1 MIEASANGVGFHE
14 TRVNIMKISMTN
26 SRWLLASALAGSLA
40 FPISAGA
47 ATLNVMQSEAPR
59 SMDPGDQTAT
69 YTAAL
74 LDPMYE
80 GLVKRDP
87 DLSLR
92 PALSTEWSSDPSG
105 LVWTFKLRPGVKF
118 HDGTPFDA
126 DAVVKNFNRHLDTK
140 RGLAASGRLR
150 TFLESVTA
158 IDAGTV
164 QFKLKTQYPAFLALL
179 STGPCL
185 MVSPTAD
192 AAGTIGAKA
201 VGTGPYK
208 LAEYKSGEYVL
219 EAKNAEWWGGAPKGE
234 DAIKWIWTAE
244 TSVMNM
250 ALQTGDA
257 DVINPFPSAFAQ
269 QIKASPEM
277 KLSTTNGSAVFW
289 VSLNTKMKPLDDV
302 RVRQALNYATDRAGI
317 VKAFTQGFATP
328 ANSPLAPVTPGYDK
342 SLSPYTYDIEKAKQL
357 LKEAGYPDGF
367 AMSTIVQEQEAR
379 IGELLQ
385 AMWAKAG
392 IKLDVRRMESGVW
405 SKAAFLDPAGKE
417 KDGIGSA
424 IASWSSG
431 VNGAD
436 LQFRPLYYSKSASPA
451 GANLGFFSDPKLDE
465 LVDKAASTLD
475 EPARNAIY
483 GEAQKEVNEQAPHV
497 LLFTKQDLFA
507 TRANVQGV
515 WVIPGGQVVVKEAK
529 KQ

>member
-1 MIEASANGVGFHE
+1 MAKFLKNRRF
-14 TRVNIMKISMTN
+14 M
-26 SRWLLASALAGSLA
+26 LA
-40 FPISAGA
+40 FAVASTFLSSIAASA
-47 ATLNVMQSEAPR
+47 ATLNVMQTEAPR

-80 GLVKRDP
+80 GLTKRDP
-87 DLSLR
+87 DLSLK
-92 PALSTEWSSDPSG
+92 PSLATEWSSDAAG
-105 LVWTFKLRPGVKF
+105 LVWTFKLRSGVKF

-126 DAVVKNFNRHLDTK
+126 DAVVKNFARHLDTK

-150 TFLESVTA
+150 TFLEGVTA
-158 IDAGTV
+158 VDPMTV

-179 STGPCL
+179 ATGPCL
-185 MVSPTAD
+185 MVSPAAET
-192 AAGTIGAKA
+192 AGTIGSKA

-219 EAKNAEWWGGAPKGE
+219 QTKNTEWWGGAPKGE
-234 DAIKWIWTAE
+234 DEIKWTWTPE
-244 TSVMNM
+244 PSVMNM

-257 DVINPFPSAFAQ
+257 DVVNPFPAAFAQ
-269 QIKASPEM
+269 QIKANPDM
-277 KLSTTNGSAVFW
+277 TLSATDGSAVFW

-302 RVRQALNYATDRAGI
+302 RVRQALNYATDREGI
-317 VKAFTQGFATP
+317 VKAFMQGFATP

-342 SLSPYTYDIEKAKQL
+342 SLAPYSYDVEKAKQL
-357 LKEAGYPDGF
+357 LKEAGYPEGF
-367 AMSTIVQEQEAR
+367 SMSTIVQEQESR

-392 IKLDVRRMESGVW
+392 VKLEVRKMEGGVW

-417 KDGIGSA
+417 KDTIGSS

-436 LQFRPLYYSKSASPA
+436 LQFRPLYHSKSASPA

-465 LVDKAASTLD
+465 LIDKAASTLD
-475 EPARNAIY
+475 EKARNAIY
-483 GEAQKEVNEQAPHV
+483 VDAQKLVNEQAPHV

-507 TRANVQGV
+507 TRAGV
-515 WVIPGGQVVVKEAK
+515 KGTWVIPGGLIIVKDARK
-529 KQ
+529 

>member
-1 MIEASANGVGFHE
+1 
-14 TRVNIMKISMTN
+14 MTIFLKN
-26 SRWLLASALAGSLA
+26 RRFVLASAVAGGLV
-40 FPISAGA
+40 FPIAASA
-47 ATLNVMQSEAPR
+47 ATLNVMQTEAPR

-80 GLVKRDP
+80 GLLKRDP
-87 DLSLR
+87 DLSLK
-92 PALSTEWSSDPSG
+92 PALATEWSSDAAG
-105 LVWTFKLRPGVKF
+105 LLWTFRLRPGVKF
-118 HDGTPFDA
+118 HDGTSFDA
-126 DAVVKNFNRHLDTK
+126 DVVVKNFARHLDTK

-150 TFLESVTA
+150 TFLEGVTA
-158 IDAGTV
+158 VDPMTV
-164 QFKLKTQYPAFLALL
+164 QFKLKSQYPAFLALL
-179 STGPCL
+179 TTGPCL
-185 MVSPTAD
+185 MVSPAAET
-192 AAGTIGAKA
+192 AGTIGSKA

-219 EAKNAEWWGGAPKGE
+219 QTKNTEWWGGAPKGE
-234 DAIKWIWTAE
+234 DEIKWTWTPE
-244 TSVMNM
+244 PSVMNM

-257 DVINPFPSAFAQ
+257 DVVNPFPAAFAQ
-269 QIKASPEM
+269 QLKANPDM
-277 KLSTTNGSAVFW
+277 TLSTTDGSAVFW

-302 RVRQALNYATDRAGI
+302 RVRQALNYATDREGI
-317 VKAFTQGFATP
+317 VKAFMQGFAKP

-342 SLSPYTYDIEKAKQL
+342 SLAPYSYDLEKAKQL

-367 AMSTIVQEQEAR
+367 SMSTIVQEQESR

-392 IKLDVRRMESGVW
+392 VKLDVRKMEGGVW

-417 KDGIGSA
+417 KDGIGSS

-436 LQFRPLYYSKSASPA
+436 LQLRPLYYSKSASPA

-465 LVDKAASTLD
+465 LIDKAASTLD
-475 EPARNAIY
+475 EKARNAVY
-483 GEAQKEVNEQAPHV
+483 VDAQKLVNEQAPHV

-507 TRANVQGV
+507 TRASVKGT
-515 WVIPGGQVVVKEAK
+515 WVIPGGLIVVKEAK
-529 KQ
+529 K

>member
-1 MIEASANGVGFHE
+1 MAMFLKNRRFV
-14 TRVNIMKISMTN
+14 
-26 SRWLLASALAGSLA
+26 LASAVAGSLLSPMA
-40 FPISAGA
+40 AGA
-47 ATLNVMQSEAPR
+47 ATLNVMQTEAPR

-80 GLVKRDP
+80 GLTKRDP
-87 DLSLR
+87 DLSLK
-92 PALSTEWSSDPSG
+92 PALATEWSSDAAG

-126 DAVVKNFNRHLDTK
+126 DAVVKNFARHLDTK

-150 TFLESVTA
+150 TFLEGVTA
-158 IDAGTV
+158 VDPMTV

-179 STGPCL
+179 ATGPCL
-185 MVSPTAD
+185 MVSPAAET
-192 AAGTIGAKA
+192 AGTIGSKA

-219 EAKNAEWWGGAPKGE
+219 QTKNIEWWGGAPKGE
-234 DAIKWIWTAE
+234 DEINWTWTPE
-244 TSVMNM
+244 PSVMNM

-257 DVINPFPSAFAQ
+257 DVVNPFPAAFAQ
-269 QIKASPEM
+269 QIKANPDM
-277 KLSTTNGSAVFW
+277 TLSATDGSAVFW

-302 RVRQALNYATDRAGI
+302 RVRQALNYATDREGI
-317 VKAFTQGFATP
+317 VKAFMQGFATP

-342 SLSPYTYDIEKAKQL
+342 SLAPYSYDVEKAKQL

-367 AMSTIVQEQEAR
+367 SMSTIVQEQESR

-392 IKLDVRRMESGVW
+392 IKLEVRKMEGGVW

-417 KDGIGSA
+417 KDTIGSS

-436 LQFRPLYYSKSASPA
+436 LQFRPLYHSKSASPA

-465 LVDKAASTLD
+465 LIDKAASTLD
-475 EPARNAIY
+475 EKARNAIY
-483 GEAQKEVNEQAPHV
+483 VDAQKLVNEQAPHV

-507 TRANVQGV
+507 TRAGV
-515 WVIPGGQVVVKEAK
+515 KGTWVIPGGLIIVKDARK
-529 KQ
+529 

>member
-1 MIEASANGVGFHE
+1 
-14 TRVNIMKISMTN
+14 MTMFLK
-26 SRWLLASALAGSLA
+26 SRRFMLASAVAAGLV
-40 FPISAGA
+40 FPIAASA
-47 ATLNVMQSEAPR
+47 ATLTVMQTEAPR

-80 GLVKRDP
+80 GLVKRDT
-87 DLSLR
+87 DLSLK
-92 PALSTEWSSDPSG
+92 PALATEWSADASG
-105 LVWTFKLRPGVKF
+105 LVWTFKLRPNVKF
-118 HDGTPFDA
+118 HDGTAFDA
-126 DAVVKNFNRHLDTK
+126 DAVVKNFTRHLDTK

-150 TFLESVTA
+150 TFLDSVTA
-158 IDAGTV
+158 VDPMTV
-164 QFKLKTQYPAFLALL
+164 QFKLKTQYPAFIALL
-179 STGPCL
+179 TTGPCL

-192 AAGTIGAKA
+192 AAGTIGSKA

-208 LAEYKSGEYVL
+208 LQEYKSGEYVL
-219 EAKNAEWWGGAPKGE
+219 QTKNTDWWGGAPKGE
-234 DAIKWIWTAE
+234 DQIKWTWTGE
-244 TSVMNM
+244 PSVMNM

-257 DVINPFPSAFAQ
+257 DVINPFPAAFAAQ
-269 QIKASPEM
+269 VKANPEM
-277 KLSTTNGSAVFW
+277 KLSTTDGSAVFW
-289 VSLNTKMKPLDDV
+289 VSLNTKLKPLDDV
-302 RVRQALNYATDRAGI
+302 RVRQALNYATDKDGM
-317 VKAFTQGFATP
+317 VKAFMNGYATP

-342 SLSPYTYDIEKAKQL
+342 TLNPYPYNVEKAKQL

-392 IKLDVRRMESGVW
+392 VKLEVRKMEGGVW

-417 KDGIGSA
+417 KDNIGSS

-436 LQFRPLYYSKSASPA
+436 LQFRPLYYTKSASPA
-451 GANLGFFSDPKLDE
+451 SANLGFFSDPKLDE
-465 LVDKAASTLD
+465 LIDKAASTLD
-475 EPARNAIY
+475 EKARNAIY
-483 GEAQKEVNEQAPHV
+483 VDAQKVVNEQAPHV
-497 LLFTKQDLFA
+497 LLYTKQDLFA
-507 TRANVQGV
+507 TRASVKGA
-515 WVIPGGQVVVKEAK
+515 WVIPGGQIVVKEAK

>member
-1 MIEASANGVGFHE
+1 MAKFLKNRRF
-14 TRVNIMKISMTN
+14 M
-26 SRWLLASALAGSLA
+26 LA
-40 FPISAGA
+40 FAVASTFLSSIAASA
-47 ATLNVMQSEAPR
+47 ATLNVMQTEAPR

-80 GLVKRDP
+80 GLTKRDP
-87 DLSLR
+87 DLSLK
-92 PALSTEWSSDPSG
+92 PSLATEWSSDAAG
-105 LVWTFKLRPGVKF
+105 LVWTFKLRSGVKF

-126 DAVVKNFNRHLDTK
+126 DAVVKNFARHLDTK

-150 TFLESVTA
+150 TFLEGVTA
-158 IDAGTV
+158 VDPMTV

-179 STGPCL
+179 ATGPCL
-185 MVSPTAD
+185 MVSPAAET
-192 AAGTIGAKA
+192 AGTIGSKA

-219 EAKNAEWWGGAPKGE
+219 QTKNTEWWGGAPKGE
-234 DAIKWIWTAE
+234 DEIKWTWTPE
-244 TSVMNM
+244 PSVMNM

-257 DVINPFPSAFAQ
+257 DVVNPFPAAFAQ
-269 QIKASPEM
+269 QIKANPDM
-277 KLSTTNGSAVFW
+277 TLSATDGSAVFW

-302 RVRQALNYATDRAGI
+302 RVRQALNYATDREGI
-317 VKAFTQGFATP
+317 VKAFMQGFATP

-342 SLSPYTYDIEKAKQL
+342 SLAPYSYDVEKAKQL

-367 AMSTIVQEQEAR
+367 SMSTIVQEQESR

-392 IKLDVRRMESGVW
+392 VKLEVRKMEGGVW

-417 KDGIGSA
+417 KDTIGSS

-465 LVDKAASTLD
+465 LIDKAASTLD
-475 EPARNAIY
+475 EKARNAIY
-483 GEAQKEVNEQAPHV
+483 VEAQKLVNEQAPHV
-497 LLFTKQDLFA
+497 LLFKKQDLFA
-507 TRANVQGV
+507 TRAGV
-515 WVIPGGQVVVKEAK
+515 KGTWVIPGGLIIVKDARK
-529 KQ
+529 

>member
-1 MIEASANGVGFHE
+1 MTMFLKNRRFVLVSAV
-14 TRVNIMKISMTN
+14 
-26 SRWLLASALAGSLA
+26 AGGLV
-40 FPISAGA
+40 FPISASA
-47 ATLNVMQSEAPR
+47 ATLNVMQTEAPR

-80 GLVKRDP
+80 GLLKRDP
-87 DLSLR
+87 DLSLK
-92 PALSTEWSSDPSG
+92 PALATEWSSDAAG

-126 DAVVKNFNRHLDTK
+126 DVVVKNFARHLDTK

-150 TFLESVTA
+150 TFLEGVTA
-158 IDAGTV
+158 VDPMTV
-164 QFKLKTQYPAFLALL
+164 QFKLKSQYPAFLALL
-179 STGPCL
+179 TTGPCL
-185 MVSPTAD
+185 MVSPAAET
-192 AAGTIGAKA
+192 AGTIGSKA

-219 EAKNAEWWGGAPKGE
+219 QTKNGEWWGGAPKGE
-234 DAIKWIWTAE
+234 DEIKWTWTPE
-244 TSVMNM
+244 PSVMNM

-257 DVINPFPSAFAQ
+257 DVVNPFPAAFAQ
-269 QIKASPEM
+269 QLKANPDM
-277 KLSTTNGSAVFW
+277 TLSTTDGSAVFW

-302 RVRQALNYATDRAGI
+302 RVRQALNYATDREGI
-317 VKAFTQGFATP
+317 VKAFMQGFAKP

-342 SLSPYTYDIEKAKQL
+342 SLAPYSYDVEKAKQL

-367 AMSTIVQEQEAR
+367 SMSTIVQEQESR

-392 IKLDVRRMESGVW
+392 VKLDVRKMEGGVW

-417 KDGIGSA
+417 KDSIGSS

-465 LVDKAASTLD
+465 LIDKAASTLD
-475 EPARNAIY
+475 EKARNAIY
-483 GEAQKEVNEQAPHV
+483 VDAQKLVNEQAPHV

-507 TRANVQGV
+507 TRASVKGT
-515 WVIPGGQVVVKEAK
+515 WVIPGGLIVVKEARK
-529 KQ
+529 

>member
-1 MIEASANGVGFHE
+1 
-14 TRVNIMKISMTN
+14 MTMFLKN
-26 SRWLLASALAGSLA
+26 RRFVLASAVAGGLV
-40 FPISAGA
+40 FPISASA
-47 ATLNVMQSEAPR
+47 ATLNVMQTEAPR

-80 GLVKRDP
+80 GLLKRDP
-87 DLSLR
+87 DLSLK
-92 PALSTEWSSDPSG
+92 PALATEWSSDAAG

-126 DAVVKNFNRHLDTK
+126 DVVVKNFARHLDTK

-150 TFLESVTA
+150 TFLEGVTA
-158 IDAGTV
+158 VDPMTV
-164 QFKLKTQYPAFLALL
+164 QFKLKSQYPAFLALL
-179 STGPCL
+179 TTGPCL
-185 MVSPTAD
+185 MVSPAAET
-192 AAGTIGAKA
+192 AGTIGSKA

-219 EAKNAEWWGGAPKGE
+219 QTKNGEWWGGAPKGE
-234 DAIKWIWTAE
+234 DEIKWTWTPE
-244 TSVMNM
+244 PSVMNM

-257 DVINPFPSAFAQ
+257 DVVNPFPAAFAQ
-269 QIKASPEM
+269 QLKANPDM
-277 KLSTTNGSAVFW
+277 TLSTTDGSAVFW

-302 RVRQALNYATDRAGI
+302 RVRQALNYATDREGI
-317 VKAFTQGFATP
+317 VKAFMQGFAKP

-342 SLSPYTYDIEKAKQL
+342 SLAPYSYDVEKAKQL

-367 AMSTIVQEQEAR
+367 SMSTIVQEQESR

-392 IKLDVRRMESGVW
+392 VKLDVRKMEGGVW

-417 KDGIGSA
+417 KDSIGSS

-465 LVDKAASTLD
+465 LIDKAASTLD
-475 EPARNAIY
+475 EKARNAIY
-483 GEAQKEVNEQAPHV
+483 VDAQKLVNEQAPHV

-507 TRANVQGV
+507 TRASVKGT
-515 WVIPGGQVVVKEAK
+515 WVIPGGLIVVKEARK
-529 KQ
+529 

>member
-1 MIEASANGVGFHE
+1 
-14 TRVNIMKISMTN
+14 MTMFLKN
-26 SRWLLASALAGSLA
+26 RRFVLASAVAGGLV
-40 FPISAGA
+40 FPISASA
-47 ATLNVMQSEAPR
+47 ATLNVMQTEAPR

-80 GLVKRDP
+80 GLLKRDP
-87 DLSLR
+87 DLSLK
-92 PALSTEWSSDPSG
+92 PALATEWSSDAAG

-126 DAVVKNFNRHLDTK
+126 DVVVKNFARHLDTK

-150 TFLESVTA
+150 TFLEGVTA
-158 IDAGTV
+158 VDPMTV
-164 QFKLKTQYPAFLALL
+164 QFKLKSQYPAFLALL
-179 STGPCL
+179 TTGPCL
-185 MVSPTAD
+185 MVSPAAET
-192 AAGTIGAKA
+192 AGTIGSKA

-219 EAKNAEWWGGAPKGE
+219 QTKNGEWWGGAPKGE
-234 DAIKWIWTAE
+234 DEIKWTWTPE
-244 TSVMNM
+244 PSVMNM

-257 DVINPFPSAFAQ
+257 DVVNPFPAAFAQ
-269 QIKASPEM
+269 QLKANPDM
-277 KLSTTNGSAVFW
+277 TLSTTDGSAVFW
-289 VSLNTKMKPLDDV
+289 VSLNTKMKPLDDG
-302 RVRQALNYATDRAGI
+302 RVRQALNYATDREGI
-317 VKAFTQGFATP
+317 VKAFMQGFAKP

-342 SLSPYTYDIEKAKQL
+342 SLAPYSYDVEKAKQL

-367 AMSTIVQEQEAR
+367 SMSTIVQEQESR

-392 IKLDVRRMESGVW
+392 VKLDVRKMEGGVW

-417 KDGIGSA
+417 KDGIGSS

-465 LVDKAASTLD
+465 LIDKAASTLD
-475 EPARNAIY
+475 EKARNAIY
-483 GEAQKEVNEQAPHV
+483 VDAQKLVNEQAPHV

-507 TRANVQGV
+507 TRASVKGA
-515 WVIPGGQVVVKEAK
+515 WVIPGGLIVVKEARK
-529 KQ
+529 

>member
-1 MIEASANGVGFHE
+1 
-14 TRVNIMKISMTN
+14 MTMFLKN
-26 SRWLLASALAGSLA
+26 RRFVLASAVAGGLV
-40 FPISAGA
+40 FPISASA
-47 ATLNVMQSEAPR
+47 ATLNVMQTEAPR

-80 GLVKRDP
+80 GLLKRDP
-87 DLSLR
+87 DLSLK
-92 PALSTEWSSDPSG
+92 PALATEWSSDAAG

-126 DAVVKNFNRHLDTK
+126 DVVVKNFARHLDTK

-150 TFLESVTA
+150 TFLEGVTA
-158 IDAGTV
+158 VDPMTV
-164 QFKLKTQYPAFLALL
+164 QFKLKSQYPAFLALL
-179 STGPCL
+179 TTGPCL
-185 MVSPTAD
+185 MVSPAAET
-192 AAGTIGAKA
+192 AGTIGSKA

-219 EAKNAEWWGGAPKGE
+219 QTKNGEWWGGAPKGE
-234 DAIKWIWTAE
+234 DEIKWTWTPE
-244 TSVMNM
+244 PSVMNM

-257 DVINPFPSAFAQ
+257 DVVNPFPAAFAQ
-269 QIKASPEM
+269 QLKANPDM
-277 KLSTTNGSAVFW
+277 TLSTTDGSAVFW

-302 RVRQALNYATDRAGI
+302 RVRQALNYATDREGI
-317 VKAFTQGFATP
+317 VKAFMQGFAKP

-342 SLSPYTYDIEKAKQL
+342 SLAPYSYDVEKAKQL

-367 AMSTIVQEQEAR
+367 SMSTIVQEQESR

-392 IKLDVRRMESGVW
+392 VKLDVRKMEGGVW

-417 KDGIGSA
+417 KDGIGSS

-465 LVDKAASTLD
+465 LIDKAASTLD
-475 EPARNAIY
+475 EKARNAIY
-483 GEAQKEVNEQAPHV
+483 VDAQKLVNEQAPHV

-507 TRANVQGV
+507 TRASVKGT
-515 WVIPGGQVVVKEAK
+515 WVIPGGLIVVKEARK
-529 KQ
+529 